1 MKIRLFCP
9 FCENKNQK
17 QLHYFYSDQE
27 KEYRVHACTGCKK
40 YIKTVDVRDLARPVH
55 PFLEQV
61 STLHLDM
68 LAEEQGLKSG
78 LPLWLQT

>member
-1 MKIRLFCP
+1 M
-9 FCENKNQK
+9 
-17 QLHYFYSDQE
+17 
-27 KEYRVHACTGCKK
+27 ACKK
-40 YIKTVDVRDLARPVH
+40 YIKTVDLRDLTRPVH

-68 LAEEQGLKSG
+68 LAEKQGLTSG